1 MGRRWFSAS
10 TVANHISHGCHP
22 SSLTALARACWKS
35 LRRPCFLPL
44 KLDPKGF
51 CALKPHLLLVPD
63 HVMSQLSPI
72 MSHLASQ
79 DAPDWEKFL
88 VRVRRVCSCP
98 GRWGVGR
105 GCSGTRMTD
114 SVMVCGCSPR
124 QAVQQSWAA
133 SHTNPSSAT
142 YWFKTLGKM
151 FKFLVPQFPQL
162 SIKYNNSYLVELP
175 WLLRW

>member
-35 LRRPCFLPL
+35 LRWPRFLPL

-51 CALKPHLLLVPD
+51 CALKPHLLLIPD

-98 GRWGVGR
+98 GRWGG
-105 GCSGTRMTD
+105 GWGGMLWDPND
-114 SVMVCGCSPR
+114 SL
-124 QAVQQSWAA
+124 
-133 SHTNPSSAT
+133 SHGLWMFSKTSSAAV
-142 YWFKTLGKM
+142 LGCEVTPTPGQPPIG
-151 FKFLVPQFPQL
+151 LRPWARCLNSWCLSSLNCQL
-162 SIKYNNSYLVELP
+162 SIIIAIL
-175 WLLRW
+175 